1 MPRSLQIRR
10 GPAHDFTND
19 VVAESG
25 ADVKRHIF
33 LPRIR
38 RLMRRLVL
46 RDVANDIG
54 IHSICF
60 EGRESTTLSLLRS

>member
-1 MPRSLQIRR
+1 
-10 GPAHDFTND
+10 
-19 VVAESG
+19 
-25 ADVKRHIF
+25 
-33 LPRIR
+33 
-38 RLMRRLVL
+38 MRRLVL